1 MNMARKSHFNPDKY
15 NSPLATR
22 IREEIENRNI
32 SGTNL
37 AEQIDVSPAAVS
49 QFLTGKSAPKLDT
62 LVKIADAF
70 GVTTDYLLGRTD
82 DPKDQRS
89 IIDDTGLTD
98 QSISVLNHIKRVQ
111 KQEQSA
117 LCLINKII
125 CSKYLFNALFY
136 SDMYLAALQAE
147 KIQEHFS
154 KNIVSVAGEIDLI
167 TGATDEEVLRLEKE
181 QKKFDDVMANVI
193 ESCMFGSR
201 ITEALQK
208 QLIATKQNEEKVE
221 SIAAINA
228 ILYGGK
234 ILSELVDESLAEV
247 DAKIKELE

>member
-98 QSISVLNHIKRVQ
+98 QAVSVLKRLKESQ
-111 KQEQSA
+111 TQNEIR
-117 LCLINKII
+117 LFNKII
-125 CSKYLFNALFY
+125 CNRNFPHALFY
-136 SDMYLAALQAE
+136 SDDYLAALQAE
-147 KIQEHFS
+147 KIQEHFN

-167 TGATDEEVLRLEKE
+167 TGVTDEEVLRLEKE
-181 QKKFDDVMANVI
+181 EKEFDDVMTNVI

-234 ILSELVDESLAEV
+234 ILRELVDESLAEV